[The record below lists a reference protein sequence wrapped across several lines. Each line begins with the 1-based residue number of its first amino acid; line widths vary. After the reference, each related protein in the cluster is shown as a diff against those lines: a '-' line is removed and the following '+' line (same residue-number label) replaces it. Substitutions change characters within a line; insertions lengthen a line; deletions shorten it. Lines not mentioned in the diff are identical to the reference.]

1 MYRFVIPPSIPS
13 PNECGFL
20 VSSTDCAELRFG
32 IPNQCLVDRCF
43 VDEEVDFVSAEL
55 DDWGGQE
62 YVVPKLLAV
71 IAVASLVLRW
81 RIAFGTARK

>member
-1 MYRFVIPPSIPS
+1 MCRFVIPPSIPS

-20 VSSTDCAELRFG
+20 VSSTACAELRLG
-32 IPNQCLVDRCF
+32 SPNQCLDRCF
-43 VDEEVDFVSAEL
+43 VDDAVDFVSAEL

-81 RIAFGTARK
+81 RIAFGAVCK